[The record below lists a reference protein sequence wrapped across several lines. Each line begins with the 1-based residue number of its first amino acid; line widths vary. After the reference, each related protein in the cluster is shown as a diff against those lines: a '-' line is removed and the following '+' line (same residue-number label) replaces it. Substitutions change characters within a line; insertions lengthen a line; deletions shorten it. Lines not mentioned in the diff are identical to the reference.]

1 MTASEGIITRKR
13 RDRRR
18 GTRDEGDRLDNL
30 VRRNPLPSVRPLAW
44 VIMILIATAVVWA
57 FLTRLD
63 EVTIAEGEIVPQGQV
78 RVIQHLEGGII
89 EEIYVTEGS
98 VVSAGDSLVQI
109 SLAVSEVNR
118 EELQISLDALLIR
131 RARLEAEASGTG
143 SCATFKGTSRNAI
156 PLSRRRRGGDPP
168 SPGSSAKPSRR
179 GPASWRARCGFW
191 GWVWRTG
198 FGTVAPG

>member
-118 EELQISLDALLIR
+118 EELQISLDGLLIR

-143 SCATFKGTSRNAI
+143 FPLPRGGGAAAT
-156 PLSRRRRGGDPP
+156 RRRPGRAPNLRGAGQRAGELAVGAPQPDP
-168 SPGSSAKPSRR
+168 A
-179 GPASWRARCGFW
+179 ARA
-191 GWVWRTG
+191 
-198 FGTVAPG
+198 